1 MIETKK
7 LTKYYGKSRG
17 IIALDLK
24 IKEGEIFGFIG
35 PNGAGK
41 STTIR
46 LLLSLIHPS
55 SGNASIANMDCFQ
68 DSKKIKKILGYVP
81 SEVNYYDEMKVVE
94 LFKYSS
100 RFYKK
105 ECSVR
110 FNTLSKR
117 LGLDINKKINALS
130 YGNKKKVAIVQA
142 LLHEPKVLIFDEPT
156 SGLDPL
162 VQNEFFEILKE
173 EKAKGTTILFSSHIL
188 SEVQKVCDRVAIIK
202 NGKILKIEQIEFLRN
217 NKFRQVELYYKEKNN
232 NYKIYENMSI
242 KNLADNGNSVTFL
255 YTGDIHEL
263 FAKLSKDINIENIS
277 ITEPPLE
284 DVFMHYYI
292 DRSVVE

>member
-1 MIETKK
+1 MIEAKK

-17 IIALDLK
+17 VIDLDLK
-24 IKEGEIFGFIG
+24 IQEGEIFGFIG

-55 SGNASIANMDCFQ
+55 SGNASIANLDCFQ
-68 DSKKIKKILGYVP
+68 DSKKIKTILGYVP
-81 SEVNYYDEMKVVE
+81 SEVNYYDEMKVEE

-105 ECSVR
+105 DCSSR
-110 FNTLSKR
+110 YTSLSKR
-117 LGLDINKKINALS
+117 LGLDISKKINALS

-156 SGLDPL
+156 GGLDPL

-173 EKAKGTTILFSSHIL
+173 ERAKGTTILFSSHIL
-188 SEVQKVCDRVAIIK
+188 SEVQKVCDRIAIIK
-202 NGKILKIEQIEFLRN
+202 NGEILKIEQVESLRK
-217 NKFRQVELYYKEKNN
+217 NKFRQVEIYYKENDSHHN
-232 NYKIYENMSI
+232 FHEDMSI
-242 KNLADNGNSVTFL
+242 KNLSEKGNIVTFL
-255 YTGDIHEL
+255 YTGDIHDL
-263 FAKLSKDINIENIS
+263 FSKLTEDRNIENIS
-277 ITEPPLE
+277 ITEPSLE
-284 DVFMHYYI
+284 DVFMHYY
-292 DRSVVE
+292 VEGSTTE